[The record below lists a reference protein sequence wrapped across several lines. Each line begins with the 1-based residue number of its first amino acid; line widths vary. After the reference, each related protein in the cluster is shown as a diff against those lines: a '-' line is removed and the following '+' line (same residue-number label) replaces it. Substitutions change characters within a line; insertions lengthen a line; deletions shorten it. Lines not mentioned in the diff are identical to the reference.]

1 MVVRRYISGRIIQ
14 LIPVLFG
21 VSVVVFVLIR
31 MVPGDA
37 VQMYIGTQVSPTPE
51 QLEELKRLFGIDKPI
66 HLQYLDW
73 IRRVLRGD
81 LGVSLRTARPVLDDI
96 LARLPVSAELAL
108 LSLAFALMVGIPA
121 GIVSALWRNSF
132 TDGLSRVVGLLGLSI
147 PDFWLATLMVLFA
160 SRFLSVLRLA
170 SFVSFIE
177 NPMENLKAMLL
188 PAVTFG
194 TGLSAVIMRYVRSSL
209 LEVLMQDYVRTARAK
224 GLSERLVVCK
234 HALRNAL
241 TPVVTIVG
249 IYAGYL
255 LGGTVV
261 IEEVFALP
269 GMGRLALYAIY
280 QRDYPLVQGIVL
292 IITLLFVLINLVVDI
307 MYVLVDPRIRYS

>member
-1 MVVRRYISGRIIQ
+1 MRRYISGRIIQ